1 MNSQQI
7 TIKSA
12 DSGNFS
18 AYLATPTTSKK
29 AGLILIQEIFGI
41 NATMRQLADSY
52 AEAGYLTI
60 VPDLFW
66 RIEPN
71 IELSDQNENHWQKA
85 FELYNKFD
93 ENKGIEDLIATL
105 NTLKQQLENN
115 TGKIASVGYCLGGKL
130 AYLMATR
137 SQADCN
143 VSYYGVAIENNLNE
157 SQNIKKP
164 LLLHLAGNDEYVSSQ
179 AQTQIS
185 SHLKNNPLITLHS
198 YPNLS
203 HGFARVGGTTY
214 NPEAAEQANQRT
226 QAFLQKHLN

>member
-1 MNSQQI
+1 MTSQKI
-7 TIKSA
+7 TIKSL

-18 AYLATPTTSKK
+18 AYLAIPTSSKK

-41 NATMRQLADSY
+41 NETMRKIADSY

-66 RIEPN
+66 RLEPN

-93 ENKGIEDLIATL
+93 ENKGIEDLIASL
-105 NTLKQQLENN
+105 NTLKQHLENN
-115 TGKIASVGYCLGGKL
+115 TGKIGSIGYCLGGKL

-137 SQADCN
+137 SEADCN
-143 VSYYGVAIENNLNE
+143 VSYYGVGIENNLKE

-164 LLLHLAGNDEYVSSQ
+164 LLMHLAGNDEYVSNQ
-179 AQTQIS
+179 AQTEIS
-185 SHLKNNPLITLHS
+185 NHLKNDPLITIHS
-198 YPNLS
+198 YPNVS
-203 HGFARVGGTTY
+203 HGFARIGGISY
-214 NPEAAEQANQRT
+214 NPQAAEQANQRT